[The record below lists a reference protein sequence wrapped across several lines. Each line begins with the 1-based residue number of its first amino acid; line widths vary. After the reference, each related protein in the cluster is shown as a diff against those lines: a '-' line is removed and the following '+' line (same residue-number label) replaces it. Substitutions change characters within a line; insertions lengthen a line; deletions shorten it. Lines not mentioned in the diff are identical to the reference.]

1 MDRIIGKISLI
12 ENKAVKI
19 MDDAAARKKDIAEQ
33 IRRETESFD
42 RELEAETSA
51 RIDEVRT
58 SMEAEMKKSWPVS
71 KAAPIICWK
80 SLKTIISVRA
90 KIMWNSCLKK

>member
-1 MDRIIGKISLI
+1 MTRQPG
-12 ENKAVKI
+12 
-19 MDDAAARKKDIAEQ
+19 KKDIAEQ

-58 SMEAEMKKSWPVS
+58 SMEAEMKK
-71 KAAPIICWK
+71 KAGL
-80 SLKTIISVRA
+80 SA
-90 KIMWNSCLKK
+90 KPRRSYAGKA